1 MFRIETNA
9 KSFVLEVVLRL
20 QQIRRDIVHKN
31 HKKKFW
37 RKIQFL
43 GE

>member
-1 MFRIETNA
+1 MFSIKTNA
-9 KSFVLEVVLRL
+9 KSFALEVVLRL

-31 HKKKFW
+31 HKKKFC
-37 RKIQFL
+37 RKSRFL